1 MHVFHNAKSIK
12 IHILLPM
19 THLDTVRIVP
29 ADEKKHRIFC
39 QAPQPFEEGS
49 LSASVFP
56 MFASYGTQ
64 SLFGPQQPFS
74 EVKPVGSI

>member
-1 MHVFHNAKSIK
+1 
-12 IHILLPM
+12 M

-74 EVKPVGSI
+74 EVKPMGSMYDLFNYTWILLMFMVHV